1 MREVV
6 MAGKRKKGTANKR
19 KTPRLES
26 GLTRKENKKVNPNK
40 GEKGHFIQ
48 TNISLEP
55 ELYAQVKT
63 VAMQRRLQGLPDA
76 TASAVIREAILY
88 YLEG

>member
-1 MREVV
+1 MGGGGVV
-6 MAGKRKKGTANKR
+6 GALYS
-19 KTPRLES
+19 PLS
-26 GLTRKENKKVNPNK
+26 Q
-40 GEKGHFIQ
+40 HSIQ

-55 ELYAQVKT
+55 EPYAQVKA

-88 YLEG
+88 YLER